1 MSSIDEKKKENE
13 SKNDSSN
20 KQLSLIIA
28 IAFQVLHLGI
38 IIVIGAGMLYTC
50 RGAQTNLFPTC
61 VDFAPYTNI
70 LPTFAKENI
79 ETNVIETN
87 VNITKGE
94 NGNTSTKM
102 TFSVNEN
109 MEMMTNKSFFSW
121 IRNFI
126 DGPKAN
132 HIGLYFGSIMQN
144 ILALNFTILNSIYQA
159 INNFLP
165 ETLIILILPYITFFI
180 YFGLAFVDGFYFFYL
195 WFSNLSMFCSIKKD
209 TNDPTKTVWE
219 HSEGAIWNFVNWWK
233 IIAAF
238 FLLLFGVTF
247 FFSIPFIFIGVIY
260 SFILPLTLKTNV
272 EGKKEYGPVS
282 LFKDVLKFKRNIIM
296 FILSYFL
303 IGDIAST
310 FGSPALV
317 SAIIICIGLY
327 FFTGIYHS
335 YVPKPEDGV
344 TSGLASYDQT
354 EKTCIIKNSF
364 SQNIDS
370 SPMLKV
376 PSIDTTK
383 VVPPIEI
390 KGGGWKDRSKKD
402 GM

>member
-28 IAFQVLHLGI
+28 IAFQLLHLGI
-38 IIVIGAGMLYTC
+38 IIVVGAGMLYTC
-50 RGAQTNLFPTC
+50 RGAQTNIFPTC

-70 LPTFAKENI
+70 LPTFASEN
-79 ETNVIETN
+79 IETN

-102 TFSVNEN
+102 TFSVNKN
-109 MEMMTNKSFFSW
+109 MEMMNNKSFFSW

-195 WFSNLSMFCSIKKD
+195 WFSKLPMFCSVKKD

-219 HSEGAIWNFVNWWK
+219 HPEGAIWNFFNWWK

-282 LFKDVLKFKRNIIM
+282 LFKDILKFKRNIIM

-310 FGSPALV
+310 FGNASIV

-327 FFTGIYHS
+327 FFTDIYHG
-335 YVPKPEDGV
+335 YVPKTEDGV
-344 TSGLASYDQT
+344 TSGLASYEQT
-354 EKTCIIKNSF
+354 VKTCIETNS
-364 SQNIDS
+364 SYAQNITS
-370 SPMLKV
+370 SPIV
-376 PSIDTTK
+376 ENSNNQPTEVVSSIET
-383 VVPPIEI
+383 
-390 KGGGWKDRSKKD
+390 KGGGWKNRSRKNR
-402 GM
+402 M